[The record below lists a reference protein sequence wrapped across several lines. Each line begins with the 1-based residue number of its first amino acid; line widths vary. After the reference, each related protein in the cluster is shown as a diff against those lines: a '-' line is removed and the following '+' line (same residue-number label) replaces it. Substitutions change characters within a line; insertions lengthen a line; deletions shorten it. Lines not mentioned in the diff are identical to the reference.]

1 MNKRKTR
8 IERVRKRLL
17 LTEIEELEKFCIR
30 LKRDF
35 ENRDMKLFGTTAEN
49 IEKFNK
55 NSWIDEMP
63 QHVSL
68 ERRIKRLEDNSK
80 TNYLN

>member
-17 LTEIEELEKFCIR
+17 LTEIEELEKFCID

-35 ENRDMKLFGTTAEN
+35 ENQRMELFGTPEEN
-49 IEKFNK
+49 IQVFNK
-55 NSWIDEMP
+55 NSWVNKMP
-63 QHVSL
+63 QKISL
-68 ERRIKRLEDNSK
+68 QHEITLLKDKNK
-80 TNYLN
+80 NYLN